1 LTVTVASA
9 VHATGFHLVILC
21 HRFGRRGRAFAAS
34 LARQILNPYEMRLTC
49 FYSEEQD
56 AHYLLEGASSGNS
69 PLVVTTVRVPPDR
82 IMQRA
87 IHFSSVR
94 HEDRCSHVVYLDG
107 DLWFPPDFW
116 RCYGHAL
123 AQESPGYWSAHVM
136 ETPTETAERLTD
148 DWQHLTEKHF
158 RRHSEG
164 PRHDRFAGKVGHF
177 QCVPRELANYPQDP
191 IQAVNQ
197 SFQAN
202 RPRQRLQHRVDHVV
216 IDHLPAYFPQPVEV
230 KGDILVFQLNAEC
243 PLQTFQP
250 M

>member
-1 LTVTVASA
+1 MLCSVECQRVFP

-49 FYSEEQD
+49 FYSEKQD
-56 AHYLLEGASSGNS
+56 VRCLLEGASSGNS
-69 PLVVTTVRVPPDR
+69 PLVVTTVRVHPDR

-87 IHFSSVR
+87 MHVPSVR

-123 AQESPGYWSAHVM
+123 AQEPPGYWSAHVM

-148 DWQHLTEKHF
+148 DWQHLTVRASRAGKLSPRPHP
-158 RRHSEG
+158 RRQ
-164 PRHDRFAGKVGHF
+164 PRRRNLRSPRPSRIARQTPRGWRRFLNLGGVSRGRYVAGLALYDGASCRFAG
-177 QCVPRELANYPQDP
+177 
-191 IQAVNQ
+191 
-197 SFQAN
+197 
-202 RPRQRLQHRVDHVV
+202 
-216 IDHLPAYFPQPVEV
+216 
-230 KGDILVFQLNAEC
+230 
-243 PLQTFQP
+243 
-250 M
+250 